1 MILDATCAHNLEID
15 DRRIRNNSIGEELL
29 LLLLLLLLL
38 DFNTFNLRYLLL
50 LMHAHTKLYLDRKT
64 IDLQPRCT

>member
-29 LLLLLLLLL
+29 LLLLL

-50 LMHAHTKLYLDRKT
+50 LMHAYTQLYLDRKT

>member
-50 LMHAHTKLYLDRKT
+50 LMHAYTQLYLDRKT

>member
-29 LLLLLLLLL
+29 LLLLLLL

-50 LMHAHTKLYLDRKT
+50 LMHAYTQLYLDRKT

>member
-29 LLLLLLLLL
+29 LLLLLL

-50 LMHAHTKLYLDRKT
+50 LMHAYTQLYLDRKT